1 LVSALPGQ
9 SGGRRAGIVR
19 VREDVMWMETE
30 TQQVDTKLDVFSSVA
45 WEIAP
50 SPAGPLAQP
59 QPANDSADTSGWA
72 VQSTVLPAGAL
83 AVIHKPGR
91 SVISSGKARAREWVM
106 SFQPCSAQFIEPL
119 MGWCGGDDPLRHV
132 ELRFPSRQTAI
143 EFAQRHGIPYEVSDP
158 PGERHA
164 AVKPAALPAAAL
176 DDLTLISLDTVGSDV
191 SRWSAAEVER
201 AILDPARM
209 FRDPFDVVADPDL
222 TAAEKRK
229 ILKSWEWDALR
240 IEATQYEAPFE
251 DEPSRL
257 EEVRAALR
265 ALDSPVPLP
274 IPANVNVCLER
285 EAVRVA

>member
-1 LVSALPGQ
+1 
-9 SGGRRAGIVR
+9 
-19 VREDVMWMETE
+19 M
-30 TQQVDTKLDVFSSVA
+30 
-45 WEIAP
+45 
-50 SPAGPLAQP
+50 
-59 QPANDSADTSGWA
+59 
-72 VQSTVLPAGAL
+72 

-91 SVISSGKARAREWVM
+91 SVISSGKARARTWVM

-143 EFAQRHGIPYEVSDP
+143 EFAQRHGIAYEVSDP
-158 PGERHA
+158 PGERHV
-164 AVKPAALPAAAL
+164 AVKPAALPAVAL
-176 DDLTLISLDTVGSDV
+176 DDLTLIGLDTVGSDV

-257 EEVRAALR
+257 GEIRAALR

-285 EAVRVA
+285 KAVRVA